1 MSEKPGSAPRPRRRR
16 WPYVLLALVLILGGA
31 LWGGYQWATAKAESV
46 LNTRLAERSLYLSY
60 SGRSWVPWRG
70 LCLSDMAL
78 YQDAART
85 KPILSLSHLDVEFPW
100 REIAESRE
108 FISKWKLDDATL
120 ELHDAKGKLTLEH
133 VTVDAVVRPGE
144 IEYTRLDMKNGPRLF
159 ALSGRL
165 HLSSDREARE
175 KSGDFVMDLDPMRSI
190 LNALAFK
197 EDAGPFLISGVV
209 SFDAR
214 ETPMTWNADLSGEG
228 KEVVWQEVPLR
239 EAVMK
244 AEMSQEGL
252 TGTCSLEFAKGST
265 ALEMSLKNWKNAPL
279 VFAGKIT
286 DSEDRSNSCNGTYRG
301 NEDIVVVEEMQGNAN
316 MLEFLSNFP
325 AIGQQ
330 LPKDVFVRA
339 YPDMVMKNLV
349 WKTVDGTWSMDSL
362 HLRSP
367 LELTVKVEG
376 HDLPVNQMTGDVAFM
391 DGNWKFSDVTAK
403 VLGGSLAL
411 QGRHD
416 GKVLRDASVSLQN
429 LQMAQL
435 SSWMGENAS
444 SFGKAQFSL
453 NYKGAFAVDPEQLT
467 GAGSIQIENSP
478 TVHVPLLD
486 ETQALFAALIPGLKR
501 DSGTG
506 EMNGQFT
513 SRQGVLNFSS
523 FQANGGSI
531 TVTGA
536 GKVDLVDRTVSA
548 RAQGRLRGVTGVIT
562 SPISRLLEM
571 EVTGPLDDIRVR
583 PAGPGG
589 LAGGVVK
596 GTVGVATGTVKEA
609 TKVTG
614 SVVKEGVKIPFRALN
629 LFRKKK

>member
-1 MSEKPGSAPRPRRRR
+1 
-16 WPYVLLALVLILGGA
+16 
-31 LWGGYQWATAKAESV
+31 
-46 LNTRLAERSLYLSY
+46 
-60 SGRSWVPWRG
+60 
-70 LCLSDMAL
+70 
-78 YQDAART
+78 
-85 KPILSLSHLDVEFPW
+85 
-100 REIAESRE
+100 
-108 FISKWKLDDATL
+108 
-120 ELHDAKGKLTLEH
+120 
-133 VTVDAVVRPGE
+133 
-144 IEYTRLDMKNGPRLF
+144 
-159 ALSGRL
+159 
-165 HLSSDREARE
+165 
-175 KSGDFVMDLDPMRSI
+175 MDLDPMRSI
-190 LNALAFK
+190 LKALDFK
-197 EDAGPFLISGVV
+197 EDAGTFRISGTV
-209 SFDAR
+209 SFDTR
-214 ETPMTWNADLSGEG
+214 ETPMTWNAELTGEG
-228 KEVVWQEVPLR
+228 EKVVWQGVPLR
-239 EAVMK
+239 KAVMK
-244 AEMSQEGL
+244 ATMSQEGL
-252 TGTCSLEFAKGST
+252 AGASSLEFARGST
-265 ALEMSLKNWKNAPL
+265 SLEMSLRNWKDAPL
-279 VFAGKIT
+279 VYVGKIT
-286 DSEDRSNSCNGTYRG
+286 DSEGRTNDCKGTYRG
-301 NEDIVVVEEMQGNAN
+301 DEDIVVVEEMQGNAN
-316 MLEFLSNFP
+316 MLEFLGNFP
-325 AIGQQ
+325 AIGRQ
-330 LPKDVFVRA
+330 LPKEVHVRA

-349 WKTVDGTWSMDSL
+349 WKTAQGTWSMDLL

-367 LELTVKVEG
+367 LEFTVKVEG
-376 HDLPVNQMTGDVAFM
+376 HDLPVNQLKGDVAFS
-391 DGNWKFSDVTAK
+391 DGSWKFSDVTAK

-429 LQMAQL
+429 LHMAQL
-435 SSWMGENAS
+435 SAWMGEDAS

-453 NYKGAFAVDPEQLT
+453 NYQGAFAVDPEQLT

-501 DSGTG
+501 DSGVG
-506 EMNGQFT
+506 EMRGQFT

-536 GKVDLVDRTVSA
+536 GEVDLVDRTVSA

-589 LAGGVVK
+589 LAGGVVR